1 MVNESNKEISESKVE
16 NFAYV
21 INKIDYLIES
31 NNRTSLIS
39 VGNYELLK
47 NDLIINLARKNNLVE
62 NVFNK
67 LINKLYIYKYLEN
80 SKNS

>member
-1 MVNESNKEISESKVE
+1 MVNESNKEINESKVA

-47 NDLIINLARKNNLVE
+47 K
-62 NVFNK
+62 
-67 LINKLYIYKYLEN
+67 
-80 SKNS
+80 